1 MEQADE
7 LFKAREL
14 PEKLG
19 PMTVKELRQG
29 LRRGMFVYPFLAIHL
44 LAVVAMAV
52 EFHMAEV
59 EAYTEYAGIMNLFL
73 FIPGHPWFSG
83 PFWGVTGGICL
94 ILMPL
99 GGLALMGQELEE
111 GNHELLLM
119 TPLSRWKVVRG
130 KFLAMWGLCLLT
142 FVSLLPYMIVR
153 YLNGGMDTWRNI
165 AMAITVVLFSG
176 TIVAGAIG
184 ASSFTGIAGRIATLV
199 LFLGSL
205 LASLAIVG
213 FASGGRTEGAGVI
226 YTLNV
231 LPVIF
236 CYTIFGLALA
246 RSRIRLVVHHYE
258 VKPSWMIIG
267 LLFFTPFVV
276 GMATAMTL
284 LYGGGIGLIGMGLVG
299 WFADVSPK
307 APKWVVAPTPNMPA
321 TVGAVPPPLPAVEG
335 AQVEPPLPRSSVPD
349 GEGPPVEGVSD
360 REEEKNPE

>member
-1 MEQADE
+1 MEVDGE
-7 LFKAREL
+7 LFKTKDLSER
-14 PEKLG
+14 LG

-29 LRRGMFVYPFLAIHL
+29 MRRGMFVYPFLAIHL

-52 EFHMAEV
+52 EFQMAEV
-59 EAYTEYAGIMNLFL
+59 EPFTPYAGVMNLLL
-73 FIPGHPWFSG
+73 FIPGTASFSG
-83 PFWGVTGGICL
+83 PFWAVTGGICL
-94 ILMPL
+94 VLMPL

-119 TPLSRWKVVRG
+119 TPLSRWKVIRG

-165 AMAITVVLFSG
+165 AMAITVVLFSA

-184 ASSFTGIAGRIATLV
+184 ASSFTGIAGRIATLC
-199 LFLGSL
+199 LFVGSML
-205 LASLAIVG
+205 VSLAIVG
-213 FASGGRTEGAGVI
+213 VAAGARTETAGVI
-226 YTLNV
+226 FSLNTMTIV
-231 LPVIF
+231 F

-276 GMATAMTL
+276 GMATAMTVG
-284 LYGGGIGLIGMGLVG
+284 YGGGVGLIGMGLVG

-307 APKWVVAPTPNMPA
+307 APKWVVAPTPNMPPVPGAEA
-321 TVGAVPPPLPAVEG
+321 TVGAAPPPLPGAGNTEGAAPAVEG
-335 AQVEPPLPRSSVPD
+335 PRLIISEAENAEKPA
-349 GEGPPVEGVSD
+349 GE
-360 REEEKNPE
+360 